1 MMSHFNAWREQLR
14 PLTFRTIGNFGNKT
28 VLRSP
33 KGFSLVEVMVAL
45 LLVALAA
52 GVVSVTVMS
61 QLEKGRARLAHTEA
75 RSLQQAIILYR
86 ADHNSEMPRDLNQLY
101 PDYIEKKKIEGPW
114 GKSYDV
120 RVPGKHN
127 EGSFDV
133 FTTNPQGEEFGN
145 WKE

>member
-1 MMSHFNAWREQLR
+1 MNRLM
-14 PLTFRTIGNFGNKT
+14 
-28 VLRSP
+28 
-33 KGFSLVEVMVAL
+33 KGFSLVEVMVAF

-61 QLEKGRARLAHTEA
+61 QLEKGRARLARTEA
-75 RSLQQAIILYR
+75 KSLQQAIILYR
-86 ADHNSEMPRDLNQLY
+86 ADHNSELPQDLSALY

-114 GKSYDV
+114 GKPYEV

-127 EGSFDV
+127 PGSFDV
-133 FTTNPQGEEFGN
+133 FTTNPKGEEFGN